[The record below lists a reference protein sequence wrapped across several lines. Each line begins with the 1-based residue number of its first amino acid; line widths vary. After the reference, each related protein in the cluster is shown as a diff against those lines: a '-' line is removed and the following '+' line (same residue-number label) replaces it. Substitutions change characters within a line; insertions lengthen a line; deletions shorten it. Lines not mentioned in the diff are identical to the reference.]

1 MPDWQERI
9 ADDTRPSIR
18 AEHELRYAL
27 AAPLIRASTRWC
39 DLGCG
44 SGIGAAAALAG
55 KAYAGRA
62 LLVDREQAVA
72 DRAAAAIGRRRAV
85 ALAADLATPEGVA
98 QVRGALGDRD
108 DPLLVTCFETIE
120 HLDDFAPLV
129 ALLVELAARP
139 GATVV
144 LSVPNDAFWA
154 IENPHHTTSWG
165 EGAVEEL
172 RALLPA
178 DHVVLHQFALNGS
191 AIADPAESADGSAA
205 FALAPG
211 VPSHVLLAFGDG
223 AEQFAGAPVARV
235 VQSDVEAQRRW
246 ERQRESDLL
255 YYATAVKALEE
266 RLAAA
271 EQAAAEAAAAAAP
284 APASDDE
291 ASDAPAASGHA

>member
-44 SGIGAAAALAG
+44 SGIGAAAALADG
-55 KAYAGRA
+55 PYRGRA
-62 LLVDREQAVA
+62 LLVDREQGVA
-72 DRAAAAIGRRRAV
+72 DRAAAAIGRRAV
-85 ALAADLATPEGVA
+85 ALVADLATPDGVA
-98 QVRGALGDRD
+98 QVRENLGDRD
-108 DPLLVTCFETIE
+108 AALLVTCFETIE

-129 ALLVELAARP
+129 TLLLELAARP

-154 IENPHHTTSWG
+154 IENPHHKTSWG

-178 DHVVLHQFALNGS
+178 DHRVLHQVALEGS
-191 AIADPAESADGSAA
+191 AIADPAADADGSAA
-205 FALAPG
+205 VTLAPG
-211 VPSHVLLAFGDG
+211 VPSHVLLAFGACASQLG
-223 AEQFAGAPVARV
+223 VEPVTRV

-255 YYATAVKALEE
+255 YYATAVKALEA

-271 EQAAAEAAAAAAP
+271 EQAATAAAP
-284 APASDDE
+284 AAPASDDE

>member
-27 AAPLIRASTRWC
+27 AAPLIRASRRWC
-39 DLGCG
+39 DLG
-44 SGIGAAAALAG
+44 SGNGVGAAAALAG
-55 KAYAGRA
+55 RAYAGRA

-72 DRAAAAIGRRRAV
+72 ERAAGAVGRRAV
-85 ALAADLATPEGVA
+85 ALAADLSTAAGVE
-98 QVRGALGDRD
+98 QVRAALGDGG
-108 DPLLVTCFETIE
+108 PLCVTCFETIE

-129 ALLVELAARP
+129 SLLVELAARP
-139 GATVV
+139 GATVIV
-144 LSVPNDAFWA
+144 SVPNDAFWA
-154 IENPHHTTSWG
+154 IENPHHRTSWG

-172 RALLPA
+172 RALLPD
-178 DHVVLHQFALNGS
+178 DHVVLHQFALDGS
-191 AIADPAESADGSAA
+191 AIAAPAPAGEGSAT

-211 VPSHVLLAFGDG
+211 VPSHVLLAFGEG
-223 AEQFAGAPVARV
+223 AAQLGGAPVARV

-255 YYATAVKALEE
+255 YYATAVKALEA

-271 EQAAAEAAAAAAP
+271 EQAAAAVPALRAP
-284 APASDDE
+284 SDDE
-291 ASDAPAASGHA
+291 DLDAPAASGHA

>member
-55 KAYAGRA
+55 SAYRGRA
-62 LLVDREQAVA
+62 VLVDREQAVA
-72 DRAAAAIGRRRAV
+72 DRAAAALGRRAV
-85 ALAADLATPEGVA
+85 ALVADLATPEGVA
-98 QVRGALGDRD
+98 QVRAALGDRD
-108 DPLLVTCFETIE
+108 DALLVTCFETIE

-129 ALLVELAARP
+129 TLLLELAARP

-154 IENPHHTTSWG
+154 IENPHHKTSWG

-178 DHVVLHQFALNGS
+178 DHRLLHQVTLEGS
-191 AIADPAESADGSAA
+191 AIADPAAIADGSAPV
-205 FALAPG
+205 ALAPG
-211 VPSHVLLAFGDG
+211 VPSHVLLAFG
-223 AEQFAGAPVARV
+223 AGAAQLAAEPVTRV

-255 YYATAVKALEE
+255 YYATAVRSLEA

-271 EQAAAEAAAAAAP
+271 EQAAAAVPALRAP
-284 APASDDE
+284 GDDE